1 MKSVT
6 AFAESGIAFAEDLLR
21 WSTAQ
26 RHQDRIFLEEV
37 VPALPTYN
45 EQVRTAQSLACFAQ
59 RRGHR
64 VFLLVDV
71 MLTADTFA
79 TARNKK
85 LSPDAK
91 NELEYLRDM
100 LEHGNLGL
108 NAKTLNLK
116 DLGWSSAWRDPHPG
130 CIAFR
135 NSIEAVDS
143 LSRVLPLQELWEY
156 GLVPSDL
163 DEFYIEM
170 MQQAGYLTDVSE
182 ALLAEHDGD
191 WRAVLR
197 DESLVGRPLC

>member
-1 MKSVT
+1 MV
-6 AFAESGIAFAEDLLR
+6 DL
-21 WSTAQ
+21 
-26 RHQDRIFLEEV
+26 
-37 VPALPTYN
+37 
-45 EQVRTAQSLACFAQ
+45 
-59 RRGHR
+59 
-64 VFLLVDV
+64 
-71 MLTADTFA
+71 MLTADAFT
-79 TARNKK
+79 TTRSRK

-91 NELEYLRDM
+91 NELEYLRGM
-100 LEHGNLGL
+100 LEHANLGL

-116 DLGWSSAWRDPHPG
+116 DLGWSSAWRDPHSG

-197 DESLVGRPLC
+197 DDSLAGRPLC